1 MEIKRDLYLSKLI
14 ARRFNSA
21 IKIISGIRRCGKS
34 YLLFKLYYDYLLSIG
49 IKKDYI
55 ITIELDDNK
64 YEELHNKNKLR
75 DYIESKIIDDNDYY
89 LFIDE
94 IQLCPGFE
102 SVLNGLNRNLHLDI
116 YVTGSNS
123 KFLSSDV
130 VSEFRGRGDEIRVH
144 PLSFKEFFTCSNLDY
159 YDAFNEYFTFG
170 GMPFLVNKKTNE
182 EKITYLNN
190 LFKFTYLRDIVER
203 HNIANDLIL
212 NNLIDVLASS
222 IGSLSN
228 PKRLANTFKSN
239 SINTNEVSLNNYI
252 NYLIDAFI
260 INKVNRYDVKGKQY
274 ISTPYKFYFEDI
286 GLRNARLGFRQQDEG
301 HIIENIVY
309 NELKIRGYNIDI
321 GVLSKREKGEDNKL
335 LYKQL
340 EVDFVCN
347 FGFEKYYIQVASSIY
362 DYEKMMQES
371 KSLTMIRD
379 SFKKIIIVNNNLK
392 MYKTDDGIIV
402 VSLKDFLLDE
412 DILQKL

>member
-260 INKVNRYDVKGKQY
+260 IDKVNRYDVKGKQY

-286 GLRNARLGFRQQDEG
+286 GLRNARLRFRQQDEG

>member
-286 GLRNARLGFRQQDEG
+286 GLRNARLRFRQQDEG

>member
-49 IKKDYI
+49 VKKEYI

-64 YEELHNKNKLR
+64 YDELHDKTKLR
-75 DYIESKIIDDNDYY
+75 NYIESKIIDDNDYY

-94 IQLCPGFE
+94 IQLCTGFE

-116 YVTGSNS
+116 YVIRSNS
-123 KFLSSDV
+123 RFLSSDV
-130 VSEFRGRGDEIRVH
+130 ISEFRGRGDEIRVH
-144 PLSFKEFFTCSNLDY
+144 PLSFKEFFMCSNLDY
-159 YDAFNEYFTFG
+159 YDTFNEYFTFG
-170 GMPFLVNKKTNE
+170 GMPFLVNKKTTE
-182 EKITYLNN
+182 EKIIYLNN

-239 SINTNEVSLNNYI
+239 SIHTNEVSLNNYI

-260 INKVNRYDVKGKQY
+260 IDKVNRYDVKGKQY
-274 ISTPYKFYFEDI
+274 ISTPYKFYFEDV

-321 GVLSKREKGEDNKL
+321 GVLSKREKDENDKL

-347 FGFEKYYIQVASSIY
+347 FGFEKYYIQVASSIS
-362 DYEKMMQES
+362 DYEKMIQES

-392 MYKTDDGIIV
+392 MYKTEEGIII

-412 DILQKL
+412 NILQKL